1 MRTNLLFIFMVLT
14 VIFSGCN
21 RNDDFTTEDNSVT
34 LKALHEVATR
44 VTFDGQKSMWSNG
57 DCLNVVIDGIE
68 DIYTFNYKAD
78 SDCDFVCNNLTMPA
92 EQNDIVAYYGVD
104 AENIDVTDM
113 CATINLG
120 ASFQTQ
126 SIELPLAH
134 IAQYDIL
141 YGKALQAAKSDIQIA
156 MKHSVAAIKV
166 NITNT
171 LSEEK
176 SIKSVAITA
185 PETVILA
192 GNYFINPMTDEI
204 TLADNFEASNRV
216 TLTFE
221 DDIVLNAE
229 DDIAAWIATAPFALE
244 AGDELTIDITAS
256 DDEVY
261 RCVKT
266 IPESGAIF
274 NAGCIMSTTIRLGE
288 DAKLVKTNVPTE
300 SERPAEITIIADPTI
315 SGVMPS
321 DFPKSTKDKVQNG
334 DFVLAGYTF
343 GFESPTPFYLSNNNR
358 IRFESG
364 ITKTNIAMI
373 KLPVIDGY
381 KLTSVTLASIS
392 ANSTRNYMF
401 AITNID
407 KSEII
412 GGEAFKLT
420 EIKHSYNLTNNT
432 ECYIRISNTSTS
444 VNTNPADLA
453 YISLKYAKIE

>member
-1 MRTNLLFIFMVLT
+1 
-14 VIFSGCN
+14 
-21 RNDDFTTEDNSVT
+21 
-34 LKALHEVATR
+34 
-44 VTFDGQKSMWSNG
+44 
-57 DCLNVVIDGIE
+57 
-68 DIYTFNYKAD
+68 
-78 SDCDFVCNNLTMPA
+78 
-92 EQNDIVAYYGVD
+92 
-104 AENIDVTDM
+104 
-113 CATINLG
+113 
-120 ASFQTQ
+120 
-126 SIELPLAH
+126 
-134 IAQYDIL
+134 
-141 YGKALQAAKSDIQIA
+141 
-156 MKHSVAAIKV
+156 
-166 NITNT
+166 
-171 LSEEK
+171 
-176 SIKSVAITA
+176 
-185 PETVILA
+185 
-192 GNYFINPMTDEI
+192 MTDEI